1 MDYANITDV
10 VYCFYCFYY
19 HFALKTQN
27 IRIKS
32 KKKNEAR
39 EPKEVNKAC
48 V

>member
-32 KKKNEAR
+32 KKNMR
-39 EPKEVNKAC
+39 QGSPKEANKAC